1 MYKKVNKI
9 SCQLADTKINGG
21 GGVLKQ
27 MNTLL
32 AAGMSADMSL
42 AERLS

>member
-21 GGVLKQ
+21 GGGGGGGGFKTNEHPSGGWHV
-27 MNTLL
+27 
-32 AAGMSADMSL
+32 G
-42 AERLS
+42 